1 VQNQHV
7 GKYELVKLLGKGAT
21 GSVYL
26 AMDPFG
32 QREVA
37 VKVLDSTPADPEE
50 ARRQLKFFQNEAS
63 LAGKLR
69 HPHIVSIFDAGIDKK
84 NGKDLRYLVM
94 ELVEGT
100 SLQPHCERAQLL
112 PVQQTVQIAYK
123 CCRALEYANTVGV
136 VHRDIKPANIML
148 RPDFD
153 IKVSDFGAAQLARS
167 DTTQVA
173 GVGSPFYMSPE
184 QIRGGEEIDF
194 RSDMFSLGGV
204 MYHMLTGYRPFN
216 ASTAYELM
224 DQILAKEPPAPS
236 SLRQGVPAELDQVVL
251 RALGKGR
258 EDRFAS
264 WERFAEALEPMLT
277 LEDAT
282 VSHLSDAEEF
292 NALRRLSFFK
302 RFSDAE
308 LWEVV
313 RACRLRRIAANAELI
328 REGESDDHIY
338 VLAAGLLKVTK
349 AGKVLNAVTP
359 GDCVG
364 EMVYARHSSLPRSAT
379 VTAVEMSWV
388 VPLRIQD
395 IDGFSESCRA
405 RFSEAFLSIMAD
417 RLQMLGGRLLSL
429 MAEQKVGL
437 V

>member
-1 VQNQHV
+1 MQTQHV
-7 GKYELVKLLGKGAT
+7 GKYELLKLLGKGAT

-37 VKVLDSTPADPEE
+37 IKVLDAMPADPEE
-50 ARRQLKFFQNEAS
+50 ARRALKFFQNEAS

-69 HPHIVSIFDAGIDKK
+69 HPHIVSIFDAGIDKQG
-84 NGKDLRYLVM
+84 GKDLRYLVM

-100 SLQPHCERAQLL
+100 SLQPRCEASQLL

-148 RPDFD
+148 RPDLD
-153 IKVSDFGAAQLARS
+153 IKVSDFGAAQLSRS
-167 DTTQVA
+167 ETTQVA
-173 GVGSPFYMSPE
+173 GVGSPYYMSPE

-204 MYHMLTGYRPFN
+204 MYHMLTGTRPFN
-216 ASTAYELM
+216 GSTAFELM
-224 DQILAKEPPAPS
+224 EEILAKEPAPPS
-236 SLRQGVPAELDQVVL
+236 SVREAVPPELDQVVL
-251 RALGKGR
+251 RALGKSR
-258 EDRFAS
+258 EDRFHS
-264 WERFAEALEPMLT
+264 WEGFAEALEPMLT

-282 VSHLSDAEEF
+282 VSRLSDVEEF
-292 NALRRLSFFK
+292 NAMRRLDFFK
-302 RFSDAE
+302 RFSDTE

-313 RACRLRRIAANAELI
+313 RACRLRQFKAGAELI
-328 REGESDDHIY
+328 REGETDDHIY
-338 VLAAGLLKVTK
+338 VVAAGLLKVTK
-349 AGKVLNAVTP
+349 AGKVLNAVSP

-364 EMVYARHSSLPRSAT
+364 EMVYARRSSLPRSAT

-395 IDGFSESCRA
+395 IDGFSEPCRA
-405 RFSEAFLSIMAD
+405 RFSEAFLAVMAE
-417 RLQMLGGRLLSL
+417 RLSMLGGRLLSL
-429 MAEQKVGL
+429 MQEQKVGL

>member
-1 VQNQHV
+1 MQTQHV
-7 GKYELVKLLGKGAT
+7 GKYELMRLLGKGAT

-37 VKVLDSTPADPEE
+37 IKVLDAMPADPEE
-50 ARRQLKFFQNEAS
+50 ARRALKFFQNEAS

-84 NGKDLRYLVM
+84 NGQDLRYLVM
-94 ELVEGT
+94 EVVDGT
-100 SLQPHCERAQLL
+100 SLQPHCDASQLL

-123 CCRALEYANTVGV
+123 CCKALEYANTVGV

-148 RPDFD
+148 RPDRD

-204 MYHMLTGYRPFN
+204 MYHMLTGNRPFGG
-216 ASTAYELM
+216 STAYELM
-224 DQILAKEPPAPS
+224 EDILAREPPVPS
-236 SLRQGVPAELDQVVL
+236 GLRQNVPPELDQVVL
-251 RALGKGR
+251 RALGKSR
-258 EDRFAS
+258 DDRFAT
-264 WERFAEALEPMLT
+264 WAAFAEALEPMLT

-282 VSHLSDAEEF
+282 ASRLSDVEEF
-292 NALRRLSFFK
+292 NAMRRLDFFK
-302 RFSDAE
+302 RFSDTE

-313 RACRLRRIAANAELI
+313 RACRLRQCKAGTELI

-338 VLAAGLLKVTK
+338 VVAAGLLKVTK
-349 AGKVLNAVTP
+349 AGKLLNAVSP

-364 EMVYARHSSLPRSAT
+364 EMVYARRSSLPRSAT
-379 VTAVEMSWV
+379 VTAVEMTWV

-405 RFSEAFLSIMAD
+405 RFSEAFLAVMAE

-429 MAEQKVGL
+429 MQEQKVGL

>member
-1 VQNQHV
+1 MVSQHV

-37 VKVLDSTPADPEE
+37 VKVLDNMPGDPEE

-69 HPHIVSIFDAGIDKK
+69 HPHIVSIFDAGVDKK
-84 NGKDLRYLVM
+84 NGQDLRYLVM
-94 ELVEGT
+94 EVVEGT
-100 SLQPHCERAQLL
+100 SLQPHCETSSLL

-148 RPDFD
+148 RPDRD
-153 IKVSDFGAAQLARS
+153 IKVSDFGAAQLSRS

-173 GVGSPFYMSPE
+173 GVGSPYYMSPE

-204 MYHMLTGYRPFN
+204 MYHMLTGARPF
-216 ASTAYELM
+216 AGSTAYELM
-224 DQILAKEPPAPS
+224 EEILAKEPAAPS
-236 SLRQGVPAELDQVVL
+236 RARGNIPEELDQVVL

-258 EDRFAS
+258 DDRFAS
-264 WERFAEALEPMLT
+264 WEAFAEALEPMLT
-277 LEDAT
+277 LEDVTA
-282 VSHLSDAEEF
+282 SRLSDVEEF
-292 NALRRLSFFK
+292 NAMRRLPFFK

-313 RACRLRRIAANAELI
+313 RACHCRRVAANTELI
-328 REGESDDHIY
+328 REGDLDDHIY
-338 VLAAGLLKVTK
+338 VLAAGLLKVTQR
-349 AGKVLNAVTP
+349 GKLLNAVSP

-364 EMVYARHSSLPRSAT
+364 EMVYARRSSLPRSAT
-379 VTAVEMSWV
+379 VTAVEISWV
-388 VPLRIQD
+388 LPLRIQD

-405 RFSEAFLSIMAD
+405 RFSEAFLAVMAD
-417 RLQMLGGRLLSL
+417 RLTMLGGRLLSL